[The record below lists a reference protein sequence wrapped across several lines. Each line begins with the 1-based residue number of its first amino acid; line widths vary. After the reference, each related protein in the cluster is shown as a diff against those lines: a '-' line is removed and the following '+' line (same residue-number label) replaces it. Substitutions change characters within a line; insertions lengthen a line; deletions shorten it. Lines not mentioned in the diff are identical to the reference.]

1 MIVGTAGHIDH
12 GKTSLVR
19 ALTRVD
25 TDRLKEEKERGISI
39 DLGFAYLPLSGE
51 DRQILGFVDVPG
63 HEKFVHTMLA
73 GAASIDF
80 VMLVVAADDGIMPQT
95 REHLSIVNLLGIRRG
110 IAVITKSDLA
120 GPERLAEV
128 KAAIRNELAPTG
140 LADIPILTVST
151 LTGAGI
157 GELQAV
163 LETQARAF
171 GERHAEG
178 GFRLA
183 VDRSFTLKGAGTVV
197 TGTVLSGAARIGDPL
212 IVSPSGRQARIRT
225 IHAQNRPAEAARAGD
240 RCALNLAG
248 EGISRMRFTAATCL
262 YCRASIAPPTVSMHR
277 CKSCPPSRNP

>member
-1 MIVGTAGHIDH
+1 MRVADCASQIGSGALPLSTVPSAGLSIVPNDGSGSALAALAEALRQLPLPIIGRIEKGRWSSICAVSTMKAVFCVICRPLRRAGHDRRH
-12 GKTSLVR
+12 GGPYRPRQDLAGAR
-19 ALTRVD
+19 
-25 TDRLKEEKERGISI
+25 TDQGRYGSAERRKERGISI

-178 GFRLA
+178 GFRLPW
-183 VDRSFTLKGAGTVV
+183 
-197 TGTVLSGAARIGDPL
+197 TVLSP
-212 IVSPSGRQARIRT
+212 
-225 IHAQNRPAEAARAGD
+225 
-240 RCALNLAG
+240 
-248 EGISRMRFTAATCL
+248 
-262 YCRASIAPPTVSMHR
+262 
-277 CKSCPPSRNP
+277 